1 MRAQAAQSGH
11 RGSKHASKGFSL
23 IELLIVVGI
32 ILIIAAIAV
41 PNFLQSK
48 MRANEASAVAN
59 LRNITTAEVVYS
71 TSYGIGYSSNL
82 TKLGGTLVLPNVN
95 NAGLIDDV
103 LARGTKSG
111 YIFTYVVAATDA
123 NGNVVDYN
131 VLADPV
137 NPGVTGTRHFYTD
150 TSAVIRQNQS
160 AQAGPSDL
168 PIS

>member
-1 MRAQAAQSGH
+1 MRAQTAQSGDH
-11 RGSKHASKGFSL
+11 GSKHASKGFSL

-41 PNFLQSK
+41 PNFMQSK
-48 MRANEASAVAN
+48 MRANEAAAVAS

-71 TSYGIGYSSNL
+71 TSYGIGYSTAL
-82 TKLGGTLVLPNVN
+82 VKLGGTLVIPDVN

-111 YIFTYVVAATDA
+111 YIFTYTVASTDA
-123 NGNVVDYN
+123 NGNVMDYN
-131 VLADPV
+131 LLADPI

-160 AQAGPSDL
+160 AAAGPSDP